1 MPSRVLCFSGS
12 KGINLTPLAVINAKG
27 RPASFGFS
35 PLLPGTKPRLEL
47 RAGPIKILEFKD
59 GFILDGFPRNI
70 NQAHKLDEALTKINK
85 KIHKVFS
92 FEIDDDIIV
101 KRLSGRYSC
110 KKCGTIYNK
119 YYSQTKIH
127 GYCDKCNSIDFETRS
142 DDNEITIKK
151 RLEVF
156 KESSFPLIDYYKKKH
171 LLVSIDALKIAPL
184 IFEHLLSSINS

>member
-1 MPSRVLCFSGS
+1 
-12 KGINLTPLAVINAKG
+12 
-27 RPASFGFS
+27 
-35 PLLPGTKPRLEL
+35 LEL

-171 LLVSIDALKIAPL
+171 LLVSINALKMVSL
-184 IFEHLLSSINS
+184 IFEDIKTNINH